1 MTTDAKKFHGLYQGV
16 VVTAVDPL
24 RAGRLLVRVADVLG
38 DDPCIWAEPASP
50 LAGPASGMYVVPLP
64 DSGVWVQFVDGDPDR
79 AVWTGFWRG
88 GAAEVPPAAHAA
100 PDGTPQV
107 VIGTPGQST
116 LVISDLS
123 GPTGGILLQLK
134 SPGGPYIR
142 LYEGGV
148 EIGASAAGPV
158 IKVTPAGIDLGNG
171 ALTVL
176 PG

>member
-1 MTTDAKKFHGLYQGV
+1 MTTDAKKYHGLYKGV
-16 VVTAVDPL
+16 VVSNVDQM

-38 DDPCIWAEPASP
+38 NDPCIWADPATP
-50 LAGPASGMYVVPLP
+50 LAGPASGMYVVPMVN
-64 DSGVWVQFVDGDPDR
+64 SGVWVQFVDGDIER

-88 GAAEVPPAAHAA
+88 GAGELPPAAQAA

-107 VIGTPGQST
+107 VIGTPAQSC
-116 LVISDLS
+116 LLISDLS

-134 SPGGPYIR
+134 GPAGPYIR
-142 LYEGGV
+142 MYEGGI
-148 EIGASAAGPV
+148 EIGASANGPT